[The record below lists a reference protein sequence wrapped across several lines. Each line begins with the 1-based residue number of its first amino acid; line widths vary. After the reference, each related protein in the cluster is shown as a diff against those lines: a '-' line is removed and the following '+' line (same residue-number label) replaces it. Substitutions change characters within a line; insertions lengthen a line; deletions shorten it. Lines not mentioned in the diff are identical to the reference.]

1 MKHTEKLPL
10 FGYRGKTY
18 FFNVYPLQA
27 DYPAEPGVYLL
38 TKRQPAPN
46 AIFTI
51 VSIGHTDN
59 FPTIHKLQL
68 DESNEPGIV
77 NTVCLLR
84 VDNAADRLA
93 TVAELA
99 ERYGLICNEGANS

>member
-1 MKHTEKLPL
+1 MKNTEKLPL

-27 DYPAEPGVYLL
+27 DYPAEAGVYLF
-38 TKRQPAPN
+38 TKREPAPN

-51 VSIGHTDN
+51 ISIGHTSH
-59 FPTIHKLQL
+59 FPSISELPGVETGSINTI
-68 DESNEPGIV
+68 
-77 NTVCLLR
+77 CLLR
-84 VDNAADRLA
+84 MDNADDRLA